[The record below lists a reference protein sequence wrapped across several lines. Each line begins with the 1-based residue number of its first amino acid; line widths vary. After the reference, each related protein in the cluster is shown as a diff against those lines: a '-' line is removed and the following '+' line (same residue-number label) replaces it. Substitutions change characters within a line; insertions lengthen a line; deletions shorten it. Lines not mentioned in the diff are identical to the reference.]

1 MAVGDNRFAQKATSI
16 APLTA
21 AASAFSPST
30 HAKPDFKQ
38 GKVVVANFEFPQTH
52 RIRQFGPSYS
62 DPPQVPGE
70 GDAR

>member
-1 MAVGDNRFAQKATSI
+1 MAVANTRFAQKATSI

-38 GKVVVANFEFPQTH
+38 GKVVVANFEFPQTL
-52 RIRQFGPSYS
+52 RLRPFGPSYS
-62 DPPQVPGE
+62 EPPPVAGE
-70 GDAR
+70 GGPS